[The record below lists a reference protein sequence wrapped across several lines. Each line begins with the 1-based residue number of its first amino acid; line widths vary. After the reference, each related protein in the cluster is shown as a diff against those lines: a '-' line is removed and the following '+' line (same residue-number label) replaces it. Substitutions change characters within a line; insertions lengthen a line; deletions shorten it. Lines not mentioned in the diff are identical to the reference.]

1 MIVYKAAKLN
11 TTPFGTVVITLEIP
25 DDALHNIDRASV
37 IQKETAA
44 YRCNK
49 ARVLE
54 ICDAKDSTIQHSEV
68 NSGILEDNIWKFNL
82 IYKVGEMVEEPSFDT
97 NIENICTEGIH
108 YFLSRRLAED
118 YYNENKENT
127 YSLETGLLLQRR
139 SMLEGMLHGIYE
151 EWYPT
156 GKKKLEQE
164 VKEGVAHGVT
174 KEYDEQGLLHK
185 EYNLENGLL
194 EGDYWEN
201 YPSGSRK
208 VKKTF
213 VKNSENGI
221 HYEWHPNGY
230 LFWQCPV
237 KDGEFNGLFEA
248 WDSQG
253 NPKGS
258 VFYENGQIVSV
269 RRE

>member
-1 MIVYKAAKLN
+1 MIGYKAAKHAS
-11 TTPFGTVVITLEIP
+11 TPSGSVIITLEIP
-25 DDALHNIDRASV
+25 DDALHNIDRSSV

-49 ARVLE
+49 ARVLD
-54 ICDAKDSTIQHSEV
+54 ISDAKDISIKYTEA
-68 NSGILEDNIWKFNL
+68 NSGVLEENTWKFNL
-82 IYKVGEMVEEPSFDT
+82 FYKVGKIVEEPSFDT

-108 YFLSRRLAED
+108 FFLSRKLAED

-139 SMLEGMLHGIYE
+139 TMLEGMLHGIYE

-164 VKEGVAHGVT
+164 VKEGVAHGLT
-174 KEYDEQGLLHK
+174 KEYDEQGVLHK

-194 EGDYWEN
+194 EGTFWEN
-201 YPSGSRK
+201 YPSGTRK
-208 VKKTF
+208 VKKNF
-213 VKNSENGI
+213 IKNSETGI

-230 LFWQCPV
+230 LFWRCAV
-237 KDGEFNGLFEA
+237 KDGQFEGLFEA
-248 WDSQG
+248 WDLLG
-253 NPKGS
+253 NSKGS
-258 VFYENGQIVSV
+258 VVFENGKIIN
-269 RRE
+269 